1 MISPARMQ
9 ALRKNIVDLWNNHRL
24 WTLAGG
30 ATFLVAVVGVVV
42 YFAFIKRPEDKSCPD
57 PCVIETTADAAPVV
71 ESVDWPLYGLNEE
84 RTRYLDA
91 PRVKPPYTTKWTF
104 KGRRLLE
111 YSPILVENA
120 LYAVNNNGLAFSV
133 KRSSGKA
140 RWYSEVATRN
150 ASAPAYSDG
159 MIYISNL
166 EPGQVLALTTRNGS
180 MVWKRP
186 LPGRTESSPVVVG
199 DRVIAGCE
207 CGTLFA
213 FDKRTGKTL
222 WEADLGGQLKAAPA
236 ISDGVAY
243 IGDYSGTM
251 SAVRIDDGSIK
262 WQSDSQGTGVAA
274 GAFYGTAAVA
284 FGRVYAGSKDG
295 RVYSFNKETGD
306 LAWSQT
312 IGGEVY
318 AGAVAAD
325 TPNSPPSVYFGTYGG
340 SSFYALDARDGSE
353 RWSADV
359 GGSVIGAGSLIG
371 ETVYVAS
378 LDKTE
383 TYAFNVANGD
393 MMWKFKDGAYN
404 PVISDGVRLY
414 LTGYK
419 TIYALKPRTPADV
432 RRKAKAAATKQA
444 GGKTSGNKG
453 GGKKAAKK
461 KG

>member
-1 MISPARMQ
+1 MKSLGR
-9 ALRKNIVDLWNNHRL
+9 NIIAPFRSHPVW
-24 WTLAGG
+24 AG
-30 ATFLVAVVGVVV
+30 ACSIALVAAVAAGV

-57 PCVIETTADAAPVV
+57 PCVIETTDNPAPVV
-71 ESVDWPLYGLNEE
+71 ETVDWPMYGLNEE

-104 KGRRLLE
+104 KGRKLLE
-111 YSPILVENA
+111 YSPILVGNA
-120 LYAVNNNGLAFSV
+120 LYAVNNNGQAFSV
-133 KRSSGKA
+133 KKTTGKA
-140 RWYSEVATRN
+140 RWLTEIATRN

-159 MIYISNL
+159 MIYVSNL
-166 EPGQVLALTTRNGS
+166 EPGQVIALATRDGS

-207 CGTLFA
+207 CGTLYG
-213 FDKRTGKTL
+213 FDKKTGKTV

-236 ISDGVAY
+236 VSNGVAY

-251 SAVRIDDGSIK
+251 SAVQIDDGSIK
-262 WQSDSQGTGVAA
+262 WQSDSQGTGVSA

-306 LAWSQT
+306 VAWSQT

-325 TPNSPPSVYFGTYGG
+325 TPGSPPSVYFGTYGG
-340 SSFYALDARDGSE
+340 STFHALDARDGSE

-359 GGSVIGAGSLIG
+359 GGSVIGAGSLVG

-383 TYAFNVANGD
+383 TYAFNAADGKEV
-393 MMWKFKDGAYN
+393 WRFKDGAYN

-419 TIYALKPRTPADV
+419 TLYALKPQTPADV
-432 RRKAKAAATKQA
+432 KRKAKAAEAKKKA
-444 GGKTSGNKG
+444 
-453 GGKKAAKK
+453 GGKKAGEKK
-461 KG
+461 

>member
-1 MISPARMQ
+1 MQ
-9 ALRKNIVDLWNNHRL
+9 ALRNNIVDLWTNHRL

-30 ATFLVAVVGVVV
+30 GAALVAIAGVAI
-42 YFAFIKRPEDKSCPD
+42 YFAFVKRPADKGCPD
-57 PCVIETTADAAPVV
+57 PCVIETTDSSAPVV

-91 PRVKPPYTTKWTF
+91 PRVKPPYTTKWIF

-133 KRSSGKA
+133 KRSTGKA
-140 RWYSEVATRN
+140 RWYSEIATRN

-159 MIYISNL
+159 MIYVSNL
-166 EPGQVLALTTRNGS
+166 EPGQVIALTTRDGK

-199 DRVIAGCE
+199 DMVIAGCE
-207 CGTLFA
+207 CGTLYA
-213 FDKRTGKTL
+213 FDKKTGKPL

-236 ISDGVAY
+236 VSDGVAY
-243 IGDYSGTM
+243 IGDYSGTL

-262 WQSDSQGTGVAA
+262 WQSDSQGTGVSA

-318 AGAVAAD
+318 AGAIAAD
-325 TPNSPPSVYFGTYGG
+325 TQSSPPSVYFGTYGG
-340 SSFYALDARDGSE
+340 STFHALDARDGSE

-383 TYAFNVANGD
+383 TYAFNVANGENV
-393 MMWKFKDGAYN
+393 WTFKDGAYN

-419 TIYALKPRTPADV
+419 TLYALKPRTPADV
-432 RRKAKAAATKQA
+432 KRKAKAAEDKDAA
-444 GGKTSGNKG
+444 GQKG
-453 GGKKAAKK
+453 AKKGGKKK
-461 KG
+461 

>member
-1 MISPARMQ
+1 MQ
-9 ALRKNIVDLWNNHRL
+9 ALRTNIVALWNNHRL
-24 WTLAGG
+24 LTLAGA
-30 ATFLVAVVGVVV
+30 ATFLVAVAGVVV
-42 YFAFIKRPEDKSCPD
+42 YFAFIKRPKDKPCPD
-57 PCVIETTADAAPVV
+57 PCVIETTDTPAPVV
-71 ESVDWPLYGLNEE
+71 ESVDWPMYGLNEE

-104 KGRRLLE
+104 KGRKLLE

-120 LYAVNNNGLAFSV
+120 LYAVNNNGQAFSV
-133 KRSSGKA
+133 KKSTGKA
-140 RWYSEVATRN
+140 RWFTEIATRN

-159 MIYISNL
+159 MIYVSNL
-166 EPGQVLALTTRNGS
+166 EPGQVIALSTRDGS
-180 MVWKRP
+180 VVWKSP

-207 CGTLFA
+207 CGTLYG
-213 FDKRTGKTL
+213 FDKKTGKTV

-251 SAVRIDDGSIK
+251 SAVQIDDGSIK
-262 WQSDSQGTGVAA
+262 WQSDSQGTGVSA

-325 TPNSPPSVYFGTYGG
+325 TPGSPPSVYFGTYGG
-340 SSFYALDARDGSE
+340 STFHALDARDGSE
-353 RWSADV
+353 RWTADV
-359 GGSVIGAGSLIG
+359 GGSVIGAGSLVG

-383 TYAFNVANGD
+383 TYAFDVASGEEV
-393 MMWKFKDGAYN
+393 WTFKDGAYN

-432 RRKAKAAATKQA
+432 KRKAKAAEAKKA
-444 GGKTSGNKG
+444 A
-453 GGKKAAKK
+453 GKKAAGKK
-461 KG
+461 K

>member
-1 MISPARMQ
+1 MQ
-9 ALRKNIVDLWNNHRL
+9 GLRNNIADLWSNHRL
-24 WTLAGG
+24 WVLAGG
-30 ATFLVAVVGVVV
+30 ATALAAVAAVVV

-57 PCVIETTADAAPVV
+57 PCVIETTDDPAPVV

-104 KGRRLLE
+104 NGRKLLE
-111 YSPILVENA
+111 YSPIIVENA
-120 LYAVNNNGLAFSV
+120 LYAVNNNGLVFSV
-133 KRSSGKA
+133 KKSTGKA
-140 RWYSEVATRN
+140 RWYSEIATRN

-166 EPGQVLALTTRNGS
+166 EPGQVIALTTRDGS
-180 MVWKRP
+180 VVWKRP

-207 CGTLFA
+207 CGTLYA
-213 FDKRTGKTL
+213 FDKKTGKAL
-222 WEADLGGQLKAAPA
+222 WDTDLGGQLKAAPA
-236 ISDGVAY
+236 VSNGVAY

-251 SAVRIDDGSIK
+251 SAVRINDGSIK
-262 WQSDSQGTGVAA
+262 WQSDSQGTGVSA

-295 RVYSFNKETGD
+295 RVYSFNKDSGE
-306 LAWSQT
+306 LAWSHT

-325 TPNSPPSVYFGTYGG
+325 TPKTGPTVYFGTYGG
-340 SSFYALDARDGSE
+340 STFYALDARSGEE
-353 RWSADV
+353 RWSADS
-359 GGSVIGAGSLIG
+359 GGSVIGAASLIG
-371 ETVYVAS
+371 ETVYVAN
-378 LDKTE
+378 LDNTQ
-383 TYAFNVANGD
+383 TYAFNAANGEKL
-393 MMWKFKDGAYN
+393 WSFKDGAYN

-419 TIYALKPRTPADV
+419 TLYALKPTTSAEV
-432 RRKAKAAATKQA
+432 KRKAKAAE
-444 GGKTSGNKG
+444 
-453 GGKKAAKK
+453 AKK
-461 KG
+461 KGAGKKGAGKKK

>member
-1 MISPARMQ
+1 MKKRTGRHAGSSEIA
-9 ALRKNIVDLWNNHRL
+9 
-24 WTLAGG
+24 TL
-30 ATFLVAVVGVVV
+30 
-42 YFAFIKRPEDKSCPD
+42 
-57 PCVIETTADAAPVV
+57 
-71 ESVDWPLYGLNEE
+71 
-84 RTRYLDA
+84 
-91 PRVKPPYTTKWTF
+91 
-104 KGRRLLE
+104 
-111 YSPILVENA
+111 
-120 LYAVNNNGLAFSV
+120 
-133 KRSSGKA
+133 
-140 RWYSEVATRN
+140 N

-159 MIYISNL
+159 MIYVSNL
-166 EPGQVLALTTRNGS
+166 EPGQVVASTTRNGS

-207 CGTLFA
+207 CGTLYA
-213 FDKRTGKTL
+213 FDKTTGKTV

-251 SAVRIDDGSIK
+251 SAVQIDDGSIK
-262 WQSDSQGTGVAA
+262 WQSDSQGTGVSA

-325 TPNSPPSVYFGTYGG
+325 TPSSPPSVYFGTYGG
-340 SSFYALDARDGSE
+340 STFYALDARDGSE

-383 TYAFNVANGD
+383 TYAFNVANGEEV
-393 MMWKFKDGAYN
+393 WTFKDGAYN
-404 PVISDGVRLY
+404 PVISDGRRLY

-432 RRKAKAAATKQA
+432 KRKAKAAETKKAA
-444 GGKTSGNKG
+444 GKK
-453 GGKKAAKK
+453 GGKKK
-461 KG
+461 